1 MVNDYAKTNFFAN
14 PSLTGNAKKPIVWPK
29 SSYISEENVQNCRE
43 QSTVR
48 HSQQNEEVLV

>member
-29 SSYISEENVQNCRE
+29 SSYISEENVQNVIMFCKQLSNIE
-43 QSTVR
+43 TKIVY
-48 HSQQNEEVLV
+48 L